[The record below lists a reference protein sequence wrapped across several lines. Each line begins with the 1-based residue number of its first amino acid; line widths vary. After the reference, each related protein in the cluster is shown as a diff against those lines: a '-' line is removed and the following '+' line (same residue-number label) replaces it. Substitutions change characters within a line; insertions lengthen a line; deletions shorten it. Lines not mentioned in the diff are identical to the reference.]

1 MPNRLNLQL
10 DLWKADLAAEPA
22 ALATH
27 AAPAVTSVADAAA
40 DELRAA
46 YPKGPTGNLK
56 GRVRVDRDPDAD
68 PAIAAAIVVSGAP
81 HAHLYED
88 GTRYVRA
95 HPTFYP
101 ITNRGGKDLER
112 SVSAMVEARNF
123 TVSGAI
129 D

>member
-1 MPNRLNLQL
+1 MPNRLLLQL
-10 DLWKADLAAEPA
+10 DDWKENLRDEPV
-22 ALATH
+22 ALARG
-27 AAPAVTSVADAAA
+27 AAPAVQSAAEAAA

-46 YPKGPTGNLK
+46 YPVGPTGNLRA
-56 GRVRVDRDPDAD
+56 RVRVDRDPDTD
-68 PAIAAAIVVSGAP
+68 PAIAAAVVVSGAP

-88 GTRYVRA
+88 GTRYARA

-101 ITNRGGKDLER
+101 ITNRGAKTAER
-112 SVSAMVEARNF
+112 QVSTMAADQNY